1 VGTKQFEINGQSSGH
16 EEQLM
21 VWRQR
26 NRGQQQAWGLALGIA
41 LVLPGLGL
49 ARPVSAQTGLPSE
62 VRQGYTQLGKNQVD
76 DALKTFE
83 GAVARYPS
91 SAEAYLGLAI
101 AARRLGKDQLAW
113 DSYQKVLQLDG
124 SNLLA
129 LKSIGLLGGYR
140 PEWQVQ
146 GIEALDRLLA
156 IQPNDDEAR
165 GQRALLLGYQQRFA
179 AALTDYQRL
188 LQGKPSNDILLG
200 AAQVYT
206 YSGDF
211 LRAIDLFNRYQTNG
225 GKISP
230 NAAIAY
236 GRALRKSG
244 APSQAVALI
253 QGQLSGMSAINETT
267 IQLRAELAQAYLD
280 NNQGAEALAA
290 LDPLKGRREARLPL
304 ARALNE
310 IGQRQGLVELLA
322 ESASLYKAVLS
333 DTPTPT
339 PLLVREVADVL
350 SGIPQERPAALSLFR
365 QLASQQ
371 PGDRILQL
379 QLLALENQ
387 LGLVSR
393 MQLLQRLQPII
404 TPLPQEP
411 SQQLAIARALIPI
424 DPDPSLL
431 PVYQALLAAEVPEP
445 FLNFR
450 IAQLLIDRGDF
461 GGAQEAIA
469 VYRSTPSGAQDL
481 APELLLAEIDRRLGN
496 LEGSANRY
504 LAVLSS
510 QIPDND
516 VKFAALK
523 ALAGIRFS
531 QRRIDESLALY
542 DRLIAANPQD
552 LQLVLARTAIAY
564 PAGRVTAFEAE
575 QVLNSW
581 LQLRP
586 NERVP
591 ELYSLVAALPAD
603 PRREG
608 LYAMLAEADPSN
620 VPVQVRWIE
629 VLASYNPYLA
639 QAQANRLLAQA
650 RRIYGQG
657 DPALYLLQGQL
668 ALAAGNLD
676 VATQAYETVLAQQPD
691 NTTAL
696 SGLGGI
702 RFQQRRFESATQYY
716 SRVLSLNPD
725 DTGAQLSMAELL
737 AAQGRKL
744 DALQQFEQFQ
754 RQTPIPDRKVNQRV
768 DQIQEEFLQ
777 QRGFQPSWERY

>member
-1 VGTKQFEINGQSSGH
+1 
-16 EEQLM
+16 M
-21 VWRQR
+21 VRHRVQR
-26 NRGQQQAWGLALGIA
+26 NRGRRGQAWVPQAWGLALG
-41 LVLPGLGL
+41 LVLGVPGLGM
-49 ARPVSAQTGLPSE
+49 PVAAQASLPSE
-62 VRQGYTQLGKNQVD
+62 VRQGYTQLSKGLVD
-76 DALKTFE
+76 DALNLFE
-83 GAVARYPS
+83 GAVARYPTS
-91 SAEAYLGLAI
+91 IEARLGLAI

-113 DSYQKVLQLDG
+113 DSYQAVVKLDPG
-124 SNLLA
+124 NLLA
-129 LKSIGLLGGYR
+129 LKSLGLLGGYR
-140 PEWQVQ
+140 PEWQVA
-146 GIEALDRLLA
+146 GIEALDQLLA

-188 LQGKPSNDILLG
+188 LQGKPSADILLG

-206 YSGDF
+206 YSGDYS
-211 LRAIDLFNRYQTNG
+211 RAVDLFNRYQSGG

-236 GRALRKSG
+236 GRALRKNG
-244 APSQAVALI
+244 TPAQAVSLLR
-253 QGQLSGMSAINETT
+253 GQLSGLSAVNETT
-267 IQLRAELAQAYLD
+267 IQLRSELAQALLD
-280 NNQGAEALAA
+280 NGQGAEALAA
-290 LDPLKGRREARLPL
+290 LDPLRGRRDARLPL

-310 IGQRQGLVELLA
+310 IGQRQGLTELLTEA
-322 ESASLYKAVLS
+322 AGLYKSALS
-333 DTPTPT
+333 DTPSPSPT
-339 PLLVREVADVL
+339 LIREVADVL
-350 SGIPQERPAALSLFR
+350 SGIPQERSAALGLFR
-365 QLASQQ
+365 QLLTQQ

-387 LGLVSR
+387 LGIINRL
-393 MQLLQRLQPII
+393 QLLQRLQPII
-404 TPLPQEP
+404 NPLPQEP
-411 SQQLAIARALIPI
+411 SQQLAIARALIPL

-431 PVYQALLAAEVPEP
+431 PVYQALLAAEVNEP

-450 IAQLLIDRGDF
+450 IAQLLIERGDF

-469 VYRSTPSGAQDL
+469 VYRASPSGAQDL

-496 LEGSANRY
+496 LDGSANRY

-510 QIPDND
+510 PVPDND

-531 QRRIDESLALY
+531 QRRIDEALGLY
-542 DRLIAANPQD
+542 DRLIASNPQD

-564 PAGRVTAFEAE
+564 PAGRVSPAEAE
-575 QVLNSW
+575 ALLNSW

-586 NERVP
+586 NELVP
-591 ELYSLVAALPAD
+591 ELYSLAAALPPD

-608 LYAMLAEADPSN
+608 LYSLLAQADPTN
-620 VPVQVRWIE
+620 VPIQVRWIE
-629 VLASYNPYLA
+629 VLASRNPYQA

-650 RRIYGQG
+650 RRVYGQG
-657 DPALYLLQGQL
+657 DPALYILQGQL

-676 VATQAYETVLAQQPD
+676 VATQAYQTVLAQQPD
-691 NTTAL
+691 NTAAL

-702 RFQQRRFESATQYY
+702 RFQQRRFESATQLY

-744 DALQQFEQFQ
+744 DAIQQFEQFQ
-754 RQTPIPDRKVNQRV
+754 RQSAIPDSNVNQRV
-768 DQIQEEFLQ
+768 DKIQEEFLQ

>member
-1 VGTKQFEINGQSSGH
+1 
-16 EEQLM
+16 M
-21 VWRQR
+21 VRRQR
-26 NRGQQQAWGLALGIA
+26 DRGPQQAWGLALGIA
-41 LVLPGLGL
+41 LVMPGLGL
-49 ARPVSAQTGLPSE
+49 PAVRPAWAETALPSE
-62 VRQGYTQLGKNQVD
+62 VRQGYTQLGKSQVD
-76 DALKTFE
+76 EALKTFE
-83 GAVARYPS
+83 GSVARYPQS
-91 SAEAYLGLAI
+91 IEAHLGLAI

-113 DSYQKVLQLDG
+113 DSYQTVVKLDG
-124 SNLLA
+124 SNALA

-188 LQGKPSNDILLG
+188 LQGKPSADILLG

-206 YSGDF
+206 YSGDYI
-211 LRAIDLFNRYQTNG
+211 RAVDLFNRYQSSG

-244 APSQAVALI
+244 APGQAVAMLK
-253 QGQLSGMSAINETT
+253 GQLSTLSAVNDTT
-267 IQLRAELAQAYLD
+267 IQLRSELAQSLLD
-280 NNQGAEALAA
+280 NGQSAEALAA
-290 LDPLKGRREARLPL
+290 LDPLRGRREARLPL

-310 IGQRQGLVELLA
+310 IGQRQGLAELLA
-322 ESASLYKAVLS
+322 ESASLYKAALS
-333 DTPTPT
+333 DTPSPT
-339 PLLVREVADVL
+339 PILIREVADVL
-350 SGIPQERPAALSLFR
+350 SGIPQERPAALGLFR
-365 QLASQQ
+365 QLVTQQ

-387 LGLVSR
+387 LGIINRV
-393 MQLLQRLQPII
+393 QLLQRLQPII
-404 TPLPQEP
+404 SPLPQDP

-450 IAQLLIDRGDF
+450 IAQVLIERGDF

-481 APELLLAEIDRRLGN
+481 APELLLAEVDRRLGN
-496 LEGSANRY
+496 LDGSANRY

-510 QIPDND
+510 RIPDND

-531 QRRIDESLALY
+531 QGRTDEALGLY
-542 DRLIAANPQD
+542 DRLIASNPQD

-564 PAGRVTAFEAE
+564 PAGRISVAEAE
-575 QVLNSW
+575 AVLYSW

-586 NERVP
+586 TERVP
-591 ELYSLVAALPAD
+591 ELYSLVAALPPD
-603 PRREG
+603 PRREP
-608 LYAMLAEADPSN
+608 LYAMLAEADPTN

-629 VLASYNPYLA
+629 VLASRNPYQA

-650 RRIYGQG
+650 RRVYGQG
-657 DPALYLLQGQL
+657 DPALYVLQGQL

-676 VATQAYETVLAQQPD
+676 VATTAYQTVLAQQPD
-691 NTTAL
+691 NTAAL

-702 RFQQRRFESATQYY
+702 RFQQRRFESATRYY

-725 DTGAQLSMAELL
+725 DKGAQLSMAELL
-737 AAQGRKL
+737 AAQGHKL
-744 DALQQFEQFQ
+744 DAIQQFEQVQ
-754 RQTPIPDRKVNQRV
+754 RQGQYPDGAVNQRV
-768 DQIQEEFLQ
+768 EKIQEEFLQ